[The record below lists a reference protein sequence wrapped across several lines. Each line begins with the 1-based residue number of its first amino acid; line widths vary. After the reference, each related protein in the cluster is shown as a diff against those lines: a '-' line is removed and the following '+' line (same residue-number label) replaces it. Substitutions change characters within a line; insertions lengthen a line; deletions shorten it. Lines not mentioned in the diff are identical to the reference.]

1 MSEAKALIL
10 ALAALAIPAGAT
22 AVLIAITDAGGVAF
36 GLAIVVFAG
45 LGGYISSL
53 IVMHY
58 GKLEERRKREEILL
72 SR

>member
-10 ALAALAIPAGAT
+10 AFIGLAVPASAT
-22 AVLIAITDAGGVAF
+22 AAVIAITNAGGAAL

-45 LGGYISSL
+45 LGGYISSV

-58 GKLEERRKREEILL
+58 GKIEERQKREEILL
-72 SR
+72 R

>member
-10 ALAALAIPAGAT
+10 AFVGLAVPAGAT
-22 AVLIAITDAGGVAF
+22 AVVIAITDAGGAAL
-36 GLAIVVFAG
+36 GLAIVFFAG

-58 GKLEERRKREEILL
+58 GKLEERRKREKILL
-72 SR
+72 R

>member
-1 MSEAKALIL
+1 MSEAKAQIL
-10 ALAALAIPAGAT
+10 AFMGLAVPASAT
-22 AVLIAITDAGGVAF
+22 AVVIAITNAGGAAL
-36 GLAIVVFAG
+36 GLAIVFFAG

-72 SR
+72 R